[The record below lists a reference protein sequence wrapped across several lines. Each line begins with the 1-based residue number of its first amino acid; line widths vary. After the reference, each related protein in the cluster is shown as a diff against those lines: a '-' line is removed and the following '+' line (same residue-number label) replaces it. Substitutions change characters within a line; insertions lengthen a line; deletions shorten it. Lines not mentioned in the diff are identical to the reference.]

1 MKKEFITEYGIY
13 KCNSSLNKVPKFIL
27 QSYMKFLGIEIRK
40 GTSKETLCSFI
51 DRYLDFEKKNSK
63 KEIPLHKCLKYESKE
78 SKENRL
84 YGCKFSEKDWN
95 KIKEK
100 WKKLNTT

>member
-13 KCNSSLNKVPKFIL
+13 KYNSSLNKIPKFIL

-40 GTSKETLCSFI
+40 GTSKETICSFI
-51 DRYLDFEKKNSK
+51 NKYIEFEKKNV

-84 YGCKFSEKDWN
+84 YGCKFTEKDWN

-100 WKKLNTT
+100 WEKLKMT